1 MFDRFSHRKD
11 INNTHNTVSILSFIF
26 YWVNFLQAFQYRF
39 KDSELL

>member
-1 MFDRFSHRKD
+1 MFDRFSHRRA
-11 INNTHNTVSILSFIF
+11 INNTHNTVNILSFIF